1 MLYTVNN
8 SPYTPNTLES
18 LLGVAAPE
26 SPILLYEDGVY
37 WAADGANSAP
47 AIRAATADHPIYAL
61 DADLEARG
69 VARVV
74 DGVQVIGFDGF
85 VELVEQHD
93 VAPWL

>member
-1 MLYTVNN
+1 MLYMVNKAPLSAN
-8 SPYTPNTLES
+8 SLTSVLR
-18 LLGVAAPE
+18 VAQPG

-37 WAADGANSAP
+37 AVLPGARSADTVS
-47 AIRAATADHPIYAL
+47 TALAEHPVYAL
-61 DADLEARG
+61 DADMEARG
-69 VARVV
+69 VKAVI

>member
-1 MLYTVNN
+1 MLYTVNKAPLSAN
-8 SPYTPNTLES
+8 NLDSVLR
-18 LLGVAAPE
+18 VAQPG

-37 WAADGANSAP
+37 AALPGAQSSGTVSSALSK
-47 AIRAATADHPIYAL
+47 HPVYAL

-69 VARVV
+69 VKTVI
-74 DGVQVIGFDGF
+74 DGIQVIGFDGF

>member
-1 MLYTVNN
+1 MLYTVNKSPFSAN
-8 SPYTPNTLES
+8 SLNSVLRIAQS
-18 LLGVAAPE
+18 G

-37 WAADGANSAP
+37 AAMPGAR
-47 AIRAATADHPIYAL
+47 IATTVSDALADHPIYAL

-69 VARVV
+69 IGKVM
-74 DGVQVIGFDGF
+74 DGIRVIGFDGF